1 MSTRL
6 ATSDATGSPDPA
18 PDGAHPTGGRTG
30 QKPWITGRT
39 LLDLLIRSGDQPLFL
54 AIQRGLALV
63 LPLIM
68 VGAIAILVRDFP
80 SFTVQQMLDA
90 AFGPEWRIRCGN
102 LIDGSFGIASLAL
115 LCALSGTMATLHN
128 QRHSGPFVSPI
139 MAAVVVLSCF
149 FMLTTPCQ
157 TAMWSEI
164 FSLNRGLLVAMG
176 VAALGSLIFLRLS
189 QIEWLQLPFRT
200 IGSDPVVRDALT
212 VMPAGMLTILCFG
225 VLQWTLAAAGIG
237 DLYTSTRDW
246 VGRPFTD
253 AGNGLGSGLSYVG
266 LSQILWFF
274 GAHGPNLLF
283 AVEEHLLIP
292 AGLANAA
299 ALQAG
304 GEPVLII
311 TKSFVDA
318 FARIG
323 GSGSSLCLILAILLV
338 SRDAGGRKLAVFA
351 LFPGLFN
358 VNEPLLFGIPL
369 ILNPAYLIPFLLTP
383 VIQTLTA
390 FGATA
395 FDLIP
400 HTTTAMPWTTPVLI
414 SGFVATG
421 SAAGVVMQL
430 INLALGILIYV
441 PFVRLSDRAR
451 EHRGKR
457 VMSGLL
463 RAAES
468 SEVGPGGRKCLDRP
482 GEEGRLAKALAD
494 DLALALKVQ
503 GQIFLEYQPQIGAKG
518 RHIHGVEALL
528 RWNHPAYG
536 RIPPPVTVA
545 IAEDMG
551 LIDRLGAFVLNEACT
566 QRAVWCEQV
575 PDGLILSVNV
585 SPRQLLSPAFARTVI
600 EILEQTGLDSHLLE
614 LEITESTALIPD
626 ALALDSLRRLR
637 EMGVRIAIDD
647 FGMGHAS
654 LRYLRELPI
663 DTVKI
668 DRSLTAGGPGGLNEH
683 IVRSIND
690 LSQSLGITTIVEGVE
705 FDAQLKR
712 FLALGCET
720 FQGYLFSRPL
730 LPGDCLSF
738 IAATQEKSSMPPTFV
753 RAEA

>member
-1 MSTRL
+1 MSGRP
-6 ATSDATGSPDPA
+6 ATTSATPKVE
-18 PDGAHPTGGRTG
+18 GAGP
-30 QKPWITGRT
+30 KPWGAGGA
-39 LLDLLIRSGDQPLFL
+39 LPELLIRAGDRPLFL

-68 VGAIAILVRDFP
+68 VGALAILVRDFP
-80 SFTVQQMLDA
+80 SLGAQQMLDA
-90 AFGPEWRIRCGN
+90 ALGPAWRIRCGN

-149 FMLTTPCQ
+149 FVI
-157 TAMWSEI
+157 TAPAQAGSWSEL
-164 FSLNRGLLVAMG
+164 FSLSHGLLVAMG
-176 VAALGSLIFLRLS
+176 VAALGSWIFLRLS
-189 QIEWLQLPFRT
+189 QIQWLQLPFRT
-200 IGSDPVVRDALT
+200 VGSDPVVRDVLT

-225 VLQWTLAAAGIG
+225 LLQWALTAVGVA
-237 DLYTSTRDW
+237 DLYASTRDW
-246 VGRPFTD
+246 VGQPFTD
-253 AGNGLGSGLSYVG
+253 AGSGLDTGLSYVG

-283 AVEEHLLIP
+283 AVEEHVLIP

-304 GEPVLII
+304 GEPVFII

-351 LFPGLFN
+351 LFPALFN

-369 ILNPAYLIPFLLTP
+369 ILNPSYLIPFLLTP
-383 VIQTLTA
+383 VVQTLTA
-390 FGATA
+390 FAATA
-395 FDLIP
+395 LDLVP

-421 SAAGVVMQL
+421 SVAGLVMQL
-430 INLALGILIYV
+430 INVALGTLLYI
-441 PFVRLSDRAR
+441 PFARLSDRVR

-457 VMSGLL
+457 VLNGLL

-468 SEVGPGGRKCLDRP
+468 SETGSGGRKCLDRP

-494 DLALALKVQ
+494 DLALALKAQ
-503 GQIFLEYQPQIGAKG
+503 DQLFLEYQPQIGAKG
-518 RHIHGVEALL
+518 CCVHGVEALL
-528 RWNHPAYG
+528 RWRHPAYG

-551 LIDRLGAFVLNEACT
+551 LIDRLGAFVLAEACAR
-566 QRAVWCEQV
+566 RAAWRGAV
-575 PDGLILSVNV
+575 PDALILSVNV
-585 SPRQLLSPAFARTVI
+585 SPRQLLSPAFARTV
-600 EILEQTGLDSHLLE
+600 LEVLGQTGLDPHLLE
-614 LEITESTALIPD
+614 LEITESTVLIPD

-637 EMGVRIAIDD
+637 DTGVRIAIDD

-668 DRSLTAGGPGGLNEH
+668 DRSLTVGGPGGLNEH
-683 IVRSIND
+683 IVRSINE
-690 LSQSLGITTIVEGVE
+690 LSRSLGITTIVEGVE
-705 FDAQLKR
+705 LDAQLAM

-730 LPGDCLSF
+730 GPDDCLSF
-738 IAATQEKSSMPPTFV
+738 IGTQRKN
-753 RAEA
+753 RRQAEYSQANDGPVMLSRENL